1 YKKSALKWS
10 RNQLRG
16 QEPSQGAGTC
26 QSLPPA
32 SFISLCTAVQ
42 LQQIFH
48 HESYSGY
55 AFSLTAREAEIDPM
69 VKYWG
74 AEVGQKTV
82 KTPTCILFDEHEE
95 FMSFGYEA
103 QRYYHRMRGEEA
115 RHKFF
120 FQSFKMSLYGRVT
133 SGKPMKALK
142 VFTEALRFMKDDA
155 LKTIN
160 SSSGK
165 VFNQSDFCWVLTVP
179 AIWDPSAKQF
189 MRRAAT
195 QAGIVTEGKED
206 WLVIALEPEA
216 ALMWCRKLPADGFIA
231 ENQGEVSLDQSPG
244 TQYIVVN
251 CGGGTIDVTVHEVL
265 DGGALRE
272 LHKGSGNNMGGQS
285 VDRKF
290 KEFLKEIFGDAL
302 WEKYEREHPGE
313 LQKMMYEFTFS
324 KRHDDEAEISCPYNL
339 TELAKESGRDME
351 RFFEGVRGAS
361 WDKGSIQISKQRM
374 RSFFSDS
381 LRGITNC
388 LKEILR
394 KDFHIDYILLVG
406 GYSESETLRRHVI
419 NQFKGQCKVLCPV
432 RAQEA
437 ILLGA
442 VIFGTNPALVA
453 SRKSAFTYGVKTTR
467 NFDPSKHREDKKFT
481 TDTGDL
487 CGDVFKMLVEIDG
500 DVGWTETREFSFTPN
515 NPTQTTMSFS
525 FFRTERNNPQYV
537 DDWGVEEIGS
547 VKVSMPNT
555 TRGRD
560 RRVKLEIKFDL

>member
-1 YKKSALKWS
+1 MASREGFVCGGEEKKALAKSLGDTFPPPKTDAYGRPPSSCS
-10 RNQLRG
+10 R
-16 QEPSQGAGTC
+16 S
-26 QSLPPA
+26 SIMSD
-32 SFISLCTAVQ
+32 SFIIA
-42 LQQIFH
+42 IHFGR
-48 HESYSGY
+48 SYSGY

-120 FQSFKMSLYGRVT
+120 FQSFKMSLYGRKLHDGVT
-133 SGKPMKALK
+133 IPAASGKPMKALK

-216 ALMWCRKLPADGFIA
+216 ALMWCRKL
-231 ENQGEVSLDQSPG
+231 VSSDLTSAVNPVIKRAVLSCCLISPL
-244 TQYIVVN
+244 
-251 CGGGTIDVTVHEVL
+251 CSAGGTIDVTVHEVL

-302 WEKYEREHPGE
+302 WEKRRLWLHRISRAGLYEE
-313 LQKMMYEFTFS
+313 
-324 KRHDDEAEISCPYNL
+324 
-339 TELAKESGRDME
+339 
-351 RFFEGVRGAS
+351 V
-361 WDKGSIQISKQRM
+361 
-374 RSFFSDS
+374 
-381 LRGITNC
+381 LRKTP
-388 LKEILR
+388 EIL
-394 KDFHIDYILLVG
+394 DP
-406 GYSESETLRRHVI
+406 T
-419 NQFKGQCKVLCPV
+419 
-432 RAQEA
+432 AQ
-437 ILLGA
+437 
-442 VIFGTNPALVA
+442 PALVELVSCLEEQLHA
-453 SRKSAFTYGVKTTR
+453 VTVKWSKRFTVKTIL
-467 NFDPSKHREDKKFT
+467 E
-481 TDTGDL
+481 
-487 CGDVFKMLVEIDG
+487 
-500 DVGWTETREFSFTPN
+500 N
-515 NPTQTTMSFS
+515 N
-525 FFRTERNNPQYV
+525 
-537 DDWGVEEIGS
+537 
-547 VKVSMPNT
+547 
-555 TRGRD
+555 
-560 RRVKLEIKFDL
+560 LE